1 MDENKMF
8 EYAVRYKLRFP
19 YKGLISVE
27 DLWDL
32 NVEELDKIYK
42 TLNRQKKSSEE
53 ESLLIHNHEDEP
65 LKICIDII
73 KYIVYVKEKEKE
85 EKTMQLENNRKKK
98 MILDILEKKQN
109 DDLANKSI
117 EELKDML
124 ENL

>member
-1 MDENKMF
+1 MEENKMF
-8 EYAVRYKLRFP
+8 EYAARYKLRFP

-53 ESLLIHNHEDEP
+53 DSLLVHSQEDESF
-65 LKICIDII
+65 KITIDII
-73 KYIVYVKEKEKE
+73 KYIVGVKEKEKE
-85 EKTMQLENNRKKK
+85 EKIMKLENNRKKK
-98 MILDILEKKQN
+98 IILDILEKKQN

-117 EELKDML
+117 DELKSML